1 MVAAKKRRSAKPKR
15 KGDVPSRLS
24 GLFFQWGGISSLIVF
39 AALIALRWDPGL
51 ADFLFWLTTTWIVL
65 VRYMESSSLD
75 GQFQQLSRPALRK
88 WLRFSAILVIAAA
101 SLYALARIAASL
113 SRS

>member
-1 MVAAKKRRSAKPKR
+1 MAATKKRGSAKPKR

-24 GLFFQWGGISSLIVF
+24 GLFFLWVGIS
-39 AALIALRWDPGL
+39 ALVVLAVLVAVRWDPGL
-51 ADFLFWLTTTWIVL
+51 ADFLFWLAAVWIVL
-65 VRYMESSSLD
+65 VRYMRSGSPD
-75 GQFQQLSRPALRK
+75 GPFQQPGRPAHRK

-113 SRS
+113 GRS